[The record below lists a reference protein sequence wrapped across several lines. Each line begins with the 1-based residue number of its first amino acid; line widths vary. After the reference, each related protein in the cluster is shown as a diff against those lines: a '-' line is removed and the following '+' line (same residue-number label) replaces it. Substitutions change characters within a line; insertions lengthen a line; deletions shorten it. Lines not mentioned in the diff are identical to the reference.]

1 MLTSKEVKVGVKIV
15 KEIITSN
22 KSNLIGMAELLCQSK
37 MINDSIFHGSLQKK
51 KKKKKKNSVGK
62 FVLHV
67 DFTSIKS
74 FKYYQ

>member
-51 KKKKKKNSVGK
+51 KNKNKKKFCRKI
-62 FVLHV
+62 F
-67 DFTSIKS
+67 IAC
-74 FKYYQ
+74 